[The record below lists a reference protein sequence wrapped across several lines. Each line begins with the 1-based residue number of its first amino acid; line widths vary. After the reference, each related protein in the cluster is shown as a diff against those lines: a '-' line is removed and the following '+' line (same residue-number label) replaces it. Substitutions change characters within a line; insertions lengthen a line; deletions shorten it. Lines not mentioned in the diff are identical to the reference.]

1 MAKNMELAFR
11 IASKLDASVVG
22 NFKKTSD
29 EMKKMQ
35 EEMKKMKA
43 QEKALAANKSMEENM
58 NKQHKAYL
66 ILNRQTNTYRQQRSI
81 SDEYTETCGFF
92 QITKCA

>member
-66 ILNRQTNTYRQQRSI
+66 ILNKDMVDASKKLQAMKKDYEESGRSNKG
-81 SDEYTETCGFF
+81 T
-92 QITKCA
+92 Q

>member
-35 EEMKKMKA
+35 EEMKKMNIKGA
-43 QEKALAANKSMEENM
+43 TLEDVRKPK
-58 NKQHKAYL
+58 
-66 ILNRQTNTYRQQRSI
+66 
-81 SDEYTETCGFF
+81 EYKEGHLKK
-92 QITKCA
+92 TK

>member
-35 EEMKKMKA
+35 EEMKKNESSRKGF
-43 QEKALAANKSMEENM
+43 SG
-58 NKQHKAYL
+58 KQ
-66 ILNRQTNTYRQQRSI
+66 INGR
-81 SDEYTETCGFF
+81 EYE
-92 QITKCA
+92 

>member
-35 EEMKKMKA
+35 EA
-43 QEKALAANKSMEENM
+43 SI
-58 NKQHKAYL
+58 L
-66 ILNRQTNTYRQQRSI
+66 IHLDFLSI
-81 SDEYTETCGFF
+81 
-92 QITKCA
+92 

>member
-43 QEKALAANKSMEENM
+43 QEKALAANK
-58 NKQHKAYL
+58 
-66 ILNRQTNTYRQQRSI
+66 
-81 SDEYTETCGFF
+81 
-92 QITKCA
+92 